1 METKSIVTKLCF
13 NNGDQLPLSP
23 NDIVVFV
30 GANNSGKSQSLK
42 DIYKAFSNPE
52 NNIIIKSIEYNN
64 DGIELFEKTIK
75 RLASFDKQSSFY
87 NGYGYSIHSGWLD
100 NLTSDSYSGMEQ
112 LVSFF
117 VKRLDTRDRLN
128 QCGPVGVIDRD
139 EPKSHP
145 LHYLVNDADLR
156 RKIDD
161 CFYEA
166 FGEHLQIER
175 YGGKNNFIR
184 IGDKVKRLSGV
195 DVSLDDDL
203 DNATKTLDT
212 YPKLHEQGDGMVGFT
227 GVLLSL
233 LIENYSV
240 FLIDEPESF
249 LHPPQARVL
258 GTEIPELLGD
268 RQAFISTHSEH
279 FLKGLLEVA
288 QNRIKVVRI
297 SRNGNTN
304 DFSFINTE
312 DIATIW
318 NDTLLRQS
326 NVLQG
331 LFYDAV
337 VICESDSDCH
347 FYSSV
352 LSFLK
357 EQQSK
362 RDNTFFVYSST
373 KSRMRVIVDAL
384 RPLDVSFR
392 VIADLDLL
400 REKSDLKS
408 LYEAC
413 EGVWGDLAEDFAR
426 FSDSLKDEKNTI
438 SKEDLK
444 QLFSSVIDAD
454 GREEYDRTSLK
465 ELKQKVRLDHKWR
478 DLKKNGI
485 KAIPLDA
492 KESFNNINTSWQSHN
507 ILLVPNGELESFL
520 DIRGHGPSWV
530 ANVFETYPDL
540 SSDVFDDARLFVS
553 TWGV

>member
-1 METKSIVTKLCF
+1 M
-13 NNGDQLPLSP
+13 
-23 NDIVVFV
+23 
-30 GANNSGKSQSLK
+30 
-42 DIYKAFSNPE
+42 
-52 NNIIIKSIEYNN
+52 
-64 DGIELFEKTIK
+64 
-75 RLASFDKQSSFY
+75 
-87 NGYGYSIHSGWLD
+87 
-100 NLTSDSYSGMEQ
+100 
-112 LVSFF
+112 
-117 VKRLDTRDRLN
+117 
-128 QCGPVGVIDRD
+128 
-139 EPKSHP
+139 
-145 LHYLVNDADLR
+145 R
-156 RKIDD
+156 RKIDN

-184 IGDKVKRLSGV
+184 IGDEVKRLSGA

-304 DFSFINTE
+304 DFSFINTG

-413 EGVWGDLAEDFAR
+413 GGVWGDLAEDFAR

-485 KAIPLDA
+485 QAIPFDA
-492 KESFNNINTSWQSHN
+492 KENFNNINTSLQSHN
-507 ILLVPNGELESFL
+507 ILLVPNGELEGFL
-520 DIRGHGPSWV
+520 DIGGHGPSWV

-540 SSDVFDDARLFVS
+540 SGDVFDDARLFVS
-553 TWGV
+553 SWGV